1 MIPETPYI
9 IIDYDILKRN
19 IKRMQDT
26 ANLNGCKLRPH
37 TKTHKI
43 PEIAQMQ
50 VDTGADGITT
60 AKISEAEVMAD
71 YGLNNIFIAYPI
83 IGEGKI
89 RRVLDLNRRVKL
101 IVGLDSDEGANALSE
116 AALTNNQ
123 VIEVRIEIDTG
134 LHRTGVPY
142 DKAVDFAK
150 RVSGLKGIHI
160 TGIYTF
166 RGLIYKGN
174 VTQDRE
180 KAGLEEGR
188 LMVQLASDLRN
199 EGLDI
204 IDVSVGST
212 PTAAFAAMVPGVTE
226 IRPGTYVFYDSMLVN
241 AGVCEQK
248 DCAAK
253 VVSTVI
259 SCPDEHTAVI
269 DGGNKTISTDSA
281 QGVFPYFLKGYGK
294 ILQDQQLILGRLSE
308 EHGIINVPESVS
320 IDLNIGNT
328 VEIIPNH
335 ICTTINLHDR
345 VYFYKDGLPLREVL
359 VAGRGK
365 VY

>member
-1 MIPETPYI
+1 MTLETPYI
-9 IIDYDILKRN
+9 IIDYDVLKRN
-19 IKRMQDT
+19 IERMQKVADK
-26 ANLNGCKLRPH
+26 NGCKLRPH
-37 TKTHKI
+37 IKTHKI

-50 VDTGADGITT
+50 VDTGANGITT
-60 AKISEAEVMAD
+60 AKVSEAEAMAEQ
-71 YGLNNIFIAYPI
+71 GLNNIFIAYPI

-89 RRVLDLNRRVKL
+89 KRVLNLNRRIKL
-101 IVGLDSDEGANALSE
+101 IVGVDSIEGANALSE
-116 AALTNNQ
+116 KALADNQ
-123 VIEVRIEIDTG
+123 VVEVRIEIDTG

-142 DKAVDFAK
+142 ENAVDFAK
-150 RVSGLKGIHI
+150 RVNCLKGIHI
-160 TGIYTF
+160 TGIFTF

-180 KAGLEEGR
+180 KAGLEEGT
-188 LMVQLASDLRN
+188 LMVQLASDLRK

-204 IDVSVGST
+204 RDISVGST

-248 DCAAK
+248 DCAAA
-253 VVSTVI
+253 VVSTVV
-259 SCPDEHTAVI
+259 SRPDKHIAVI
-269 DGGNKTISTDSA
+269 DGGNKTISTDAA
-281 QGVFPYFLKGYGK
+281 QGVFPYYLKGYGK
-294 ILQDQQLILGRLSE
+294 IIQNEQLVLERLSE
-308 EHGIINVPESVS
+308 EHGIITIPEAEPFELNVGDIV
-320 IDLNIGNT
+320 T
-328 VEIIPNH
+328 IIPNH

-345 VYFYKDGLPLREVL
+345 VFFYKEGQPLREVV